1 MTVPTDLSPAPSAC
15 IQTRC
20 LAGRR
25 LVVGVAR
32 GLRHDED
39 DAHHDGPHHALQVL
53 GGDRVA
59 QLPLQAAEVAVVR
72 WRWWKWWW
80 WLQWRPVTCTP
91 RYSSS
96 HRIDATYM
104 NAFWRLV
111 DTFWPVASWPL
122 FSSSSL

>member
-25 LVVGVAR
+25 LVVVGVAR

-59 QLPLQAAEVAVVR
+59 ELALQVAEMAVVR
-72 WRWWKWWW
+72 WRWRWWKMWRWY
-80 WLQWRPVTCTP
+80 WRPVTCTP

-96 HRIDATYM
+96 HRIDATY
-104 NAFWRLV
+104 L
-111 DTFWPVASWPL
+111 
-122 FSSSSL
+122 